1 MQHIAGLGTFNQ
13 LREHK
18 AVVIRRELTL
28 LRFGMVLVFRSQ
40 VRETHSSP
48 VGFCQAKVLRC
59 GVARFFFRVF
69 LISIIGRQGRPSS
82 KVIFLLGL
90 LLSTSV
96 KAERAEFLVEYGPL
110 LVLTFTRKH
119 L

>member
-13 LREHK
+13 LREYET
-18 AVVIRRELTL
+18 VVIRRELTL

-69 LISIIGRQGRPSS
+69 LISIIGRQGRA
-82 KVIFLLGL
+82 LLKSNISFGPAFEHIGK
-90 LLSTSV
+90 SRKGGVRSEEHTS
-96 KAERAEFLVEYGPL
+96 E
-110 LVLTFTRKH
+110 
-119 L
+119 